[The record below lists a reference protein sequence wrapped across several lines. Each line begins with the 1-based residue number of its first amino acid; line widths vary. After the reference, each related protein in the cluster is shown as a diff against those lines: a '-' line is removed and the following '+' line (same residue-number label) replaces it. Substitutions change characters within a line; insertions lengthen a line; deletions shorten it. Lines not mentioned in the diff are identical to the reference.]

1 MHDFQDDLWREAAT
15 NENCKIEKSRK
26 MGKLKNTIN
35 NAAVRECVV
44 MEECGI
50 KGSRRAGEQES
61 RRAGEQ
67 ESRRAGEQE
76 SKVVR
81 HPWKGELRL
90 GLEGRGKKN

>member
-1 MHDFQDDLWREAAT
+1 M
-15 NENCKIEKSRK
+15 
-26 MGKLKNTIN
+26 KNTIN

-67 ESRRAGEQE
+67 ES
-76 SKVVR
+76 KVVR
-81 HPWKGELRL
+81 RYPWKGEWRL
-90 GLEGRGKKN
+90 GLEGRGEKN

>member
-67 ESRRAGEQE
+67 ES
-76 SKVVR
+76 KVVR